1 MIVDIYILVMFVY
14 LSFEREIS
22 VYQENLNKFSNI
34 GNDFLKNYLRIL
46 HINNTNPILFITLH
60 LN

>member
-1 MIVDIYILVMFVY
+1 MYILVMFVY
-14 LSFEREIS
+14 LSFEREIF

>member
-1 MIVDIYILVMFVY
+1 MYILVMFVY

-46 HINNTNPILFITLH
+46 YINNTNPILFITLH

>member
-1 MIVDIYILVMFVY
+1 MYILVMFVY

>member
-1 MIVDIYILVMFVY
+1 MYILVMFVY

-22 VYQENLNKFSNI
+22 VYQENLNKFSK